1 MDPLHEHKADE
12 LLEKYL
18 QGNCSPE
25 ETRFIEKWYEG
36 LSLSDRDKLA
46 EDPAFAWYVE
56 NRLRSRLAG
65 LMPLETSL
73 TSGESYTAPVLQKQ
87 APSLLK
93 RMVPLLAA
101 SLTGVILLVT
111 AVLYFSRHSV
121 RNNPFGESITTGKEQ
136 LKKIDLPDGSEVW
149 LNQLSS
155 LKWTGGFNN
164 KDSIRQVE
172 LSGEGRFKV
181 VSDPSRPFIVRTG
194 HNTYTRVLGTEFN
207 VEAYSDETEIRV
219 SLLSGKVLF
228 GEQSGNRGGVIL
240 QPGTM
245 CAFSQAGHIGPA
257 TPIGN
262 LEVDGWI
269 KGAIVFNEV
278 PLREAIHRLALR
290 YDWEV
295 SWHKAKPAD
304 ATVTAIFRHETPEE
318 ILAAITFA
326 NGFRFSL
333 KNKKLIVY

>member
-1 MDPLHEHKADE
+1 MDPLHQHLADE

-25 ETRFIEKWYEG
+25 EIRFIEKWYDG

-46 EDPAFAWYVE
+46 EDPAFARYVE

-65 LMPLETSL
+65 LTPLKSSVTQRET
-73 TSGESYTAPVLQKQ
+73 YTGPRIQKQ
-87 APSLLK
+87 SPYLLK
-93 RMVPLLAA
+93 RFVPLLAA

-111 AVLYFSRHSV
+111 AILYFSGHSV
-121 RNNPFGESITTGKEQ
+121 RNSPFGESIATGRAQ
-136 LKKIDLPDGSEVW
+136 LKKINLPDGSEVW

-155 LKWTGGFNN
+155 LKWTSSFND
-164 KDSIRQVE
+164 KDSTRQVQ
-172 LSGEGRFKV
+172 LIGEGRFKV
-181 VSDPSRPFIVRTG
+181 VSDPSRPFIVLTS
-194 HNTYTRVLGTEFN
+194 HNTYTKVLGTEFD
-207 VEAYSDETEIRV
+207 VEAYSDEAEIRV

-228 GEQSGNRGGVIL
+228 GEQSGNRGTVIL

-245 CAFSQAGHIGPA
+245 CSYSQAGHTGPA
-257 TPIGN
+257 MPIGN

-295 SWHKAKPAD
+295 SWHKATPAG
-304 ATVTAIFRHETPEE
+304 ATVTSIFRHETREQ
-318 ILAAITFA
+318 ILAAIAFA

-333 KNKKLIVY
+333 KNKKLTVY